1 MKLTGFLMLVAGW
14 VIVLAS
20 MPLLA
25 SMKSRTIFVLAGLGV
40 EVIGLVL
47 VVRSHV
53 VLEDETG

>member
-1 MKLTGFLMLVAGW
+1 MKFTGFLMLVAGW

-25 SMKSRTIFVLAGLGV
+25 SMKSRTVFVLAGLGV
-40 EVIGLVL
+40 EVIGLAL

>member
-14 VIVLAS
+14 GIVLAS
-20 MPLLA
+20 MSLLA
-25 SMKSRTIFVLAGLGV
+25 STNPRVIFVLAGLGV

-47 VVRSHV
+47 VVRSHL

>member
-1 MKLTGFLMLVAGW
+1 MKFTGFLMLVAGW

-25 SMKSRTIFVLAGLGV
+25 STKSRTIFVLAGLGV

>member
-1 MKLTGFLMLVAGW
+1 MKFTGLLILVAGW

-53 VLEDETG
+53 ALENETG

>member
-1 MKLTGFLMLVAGW
+1 MKFTGFLMLVAGW

>member
-1 MKLTGFLMLVAGW
+1 MKFTGFLMLVAGW

-47 VVRSHV
+47 VVRSHL

>member
-1 MKLTGFLMLVAGW
+1 MKFTGFLMLVAGW

-40 EVIGLVL
+40 EVIGLAL

>member
-20 MPLLA
+20 MSMLV
-25 SMKSRTIFVLAGLGV
+25 SMKPRTIFVLAGLGV
-40 EVIGLVL
+40 EVVGLVL
-47 VVRSHV
+47 VVRSHL